1 MTELTRVEGRNRG
14 TVVLYALSTCAWC
27 RRTRQMLDSLGIC
40 YDYVYVDLLSS
51 KEQDE
56 AMAEMRR
63 WNPGCS
69 FPTIVVDNREVIRG
83 FDEARIRELLG

>member
-1 MTELTRVEGRNRG
+1 MVGFTRVEGNDKGAVR
-14 TVVLYALSTCAWC
+14 LFALSTCGWC

-51 KEQDE
+51 NEQDE
-56 AMAEMRR
+56 AMDEMRR
-63 WNPGCS
+63 WNPTCS
-69 FPTIVVDNREVIRG
+69 FPTIVVDGRDVIKG

>member
-1 MTELTRVEGRNRG
+1 MFQFTRVEGRDKGSVR
-14 TVVLYALSTCAWC
+14 LYALSTCIWC
-27 RRTRQMLDSLGIC
+27 RRTRQMLDSLGVG

-56 AMAEMRR
+56 AMDEMRR
-63 WNPGCS
+63 LNPACS
-69 FPTIVVDNREVIRG
+69 FPTIAIDGGTVIRG